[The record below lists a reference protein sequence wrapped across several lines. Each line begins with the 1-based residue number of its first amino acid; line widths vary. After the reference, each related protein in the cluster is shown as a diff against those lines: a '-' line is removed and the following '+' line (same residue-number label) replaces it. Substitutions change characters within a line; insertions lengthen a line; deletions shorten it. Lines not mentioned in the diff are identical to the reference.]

1 MTNRRAQ
8 QGWILYDLANTIF
21 ALGVVGL
28 YVPAWLQAEA
38 LPDSALALTQ
48 AVAGLAVI
56 VLAPW
61 VGARSDR
68 SGRRLPGLGVTTGIA
83 VGATAG
89 LASFSPATTL
99 ILLGVGLIG
108 LNVGAALYDALLA
121 SVSRPEQRGR
131 VSGLGVGIGYL
142 GSFIGLGIGRL
153 AFDVLEAGFAAT
165 FQLLAAG
172 FLVFSIPLFL
182 WLREAPNASSDSPP
196 PTPRS
201 VLSGL
206 VQSWRVASRTPGVVR
221 FLAGRFLYTDAINT
235 LIGGFLAIFVLNELE
250 LSTSQ
255 VNTLL
260 AVAIAMAIV
269 GGLAGGRLVERIG
282 AQPTLKLT
290 LLTWVLAMVL
300 GVVTA
305 ATGAAGLIWVVGAIG
320 GIALGT
326 TWTADRVLMLELSPP
341 ARLGEFYGLYATVGR
356 FGTIVGP
363 LVWAAVVDGFGWGRK
378 AAMLILAAFVLVGF
392 FVIRGLGPER
402 VQQPS

>member
-1 MTNRRAQ
+1 M
-8 QGWILYDLANTIF
+8 
-21 ALGVVGL
+21 
-28 YVPAWLQAEA
+28 PAWLQSEE

-48 AVAGLAVI
+48 ALAGLAVI

-89 LASFSPATTL
+89 LASFSPATSL
-99 ILLGVGLIG
+99 VLLGLGLIG

-121 SVSRPEQRGR
+121 TVSRPEQRGR
-131 VSGLGVGIGYL
+131 MSGLGVGIGYL

-153 AFDVLEAGFAAT
+153 AFDVLEAGYATT

-172 FLVFSIPLFL
+172 FLLFSIPIFL
-182 WLREAPNASSDSPP
+182 SIREAPFASEERPTL
-196 PTPRS
+196 TPRS
-201 VLSGL
+201 ILSGL
-206 VQSWRVASRTPGVVR
+206 VRSWQVASRTPGVVR

-235 LIGGFLAIFVLNELE
+235 LIGGFLAIFVLSELE
-250 LSTSQ
+250 LSISE
-255 VNTLL
+255 VNSLL
-260 AVAIAMAIV
+260 ALAIATAIV

-282 AQPTLKLT
+282 AQPTLKMT

-300 GVVTA
+300 GVVA
-305 ATGAAGLIWVVGAIG
+305 ATTGLTVLIWIVGAIG
-320 GIALGT
+320 GAALGT

-356 FGTIVGP
+356 FATIIGP
-363 LVWAAVVDGFGWGRK
+363 LVWAAVVDGLGWGRR

-392 FVIRGLGPER
+392 IVIQGLVTGR
-402 VQQPS
+402 VQHSS